1 MSKLLLLVAVG
12 CLALAPAINAQDAA
26 VTPKKKPTA
35 QSAMKAAQDAAVAP
49 KQKPTAQSA
58 MKAAQQALAKT
69 PAKAARPAV
78 RADRLDL
85 ETTVVTGN
93 RELPKVLYIVP
104 WKKADLGEMPAQPFN
119 TLLDEVLEPVD
130 REVFKREVK
139 YFQAVAGGVGSGAA
153 AHQSGSAPP
162 ASAAQ

>member
-1 MSKLLLLVAVG
+1 MSKWLFFIAVG
-12 CLALAPAINAQDAA
+12 CLTLAPAINAQEAA
-26 VTPKKKPTA
+26 LAPKKKPTA
-35 QSAMKAAQDAAVAP
+35 ESAMKAAQAAAKAP
-49 KQKPTAQSA
+49 TKAPT
-58 MKAAQQALAKT
+58 
-69 PAKAARPAV
+69 KAARPAV

-153 AHQSGSAPP
+153 AHQSGTQPP
-162 ASAAQ
+162 AAAAQ